1 MTDGGRRDKRGKGY
15 GLWVMGYGL
24 WGKGGSRRAESGE
37 RGRVK
42 GKKQTISLDINL
54 DIFCYMHKLS
64 LLN

>member
-1 MTDGGRRDKRGKGY
+1 
-15 GLWVMGYGL
+15 MGYGL

>member
-1 MTDGGRRDKRGKGY
+1 MGY
-15 GLWVMGYGL
+15 GLWVMG
-24 WGKGGSRRAESGE
+24 KGRKSEGGE